1 MKHMFLKMQK
11 TIFCGL
17 LATFRKGKLFFAACQ
32 LIIFCLT
39 FIYLGDVMVL
49 SKMSDAANPCCCI
62 VWQPRRAS
70 DSITGRFRHEFY
82 CFFGLPQKNQVSAC
96 NPEIEIHII
105 FLSLHLS
112 SKALRFFPMPV
123 SVLGG
128 KFRKKKGINRL
139 GVGLKKISKFHC
151 KSFCHADFA

>member
-1 MKHMFLKMQK
+1 MWATSYFSQRK
-11 TIFCGL
+11 T
-17 LATFRKGKLFFAACQ
+17 FFAACQ

-39 FIYLGDVMVL
+39 FISLGDVMVL
-49 SKMSDAANPCCCI
+49 SKMSDPANPCCCI

-82 CFFGLPQKNQVSAC
+82 CFFGLPQKNQVFAC

-112 SKALRFFPMPV
+112 SKALRFFLV
-123 SVLGG
+123 SNSVLGG
-128 KFRKKKGINRL
+128 KIRKKKGLNQVR
-139 GVGLKKISKFHC
+139 VGLEKNV
-151 KSFCHADFA
+151 